1 MAVVVPHPLE
11 CQMSKRKPAT
21 ASKSARSPKITAKA
35 QRASQAIVRSPK
47 DNSRRSVKAGSTE
60 ASPKRHSHSG
70 QDAPVAANPAS
81 FLKDASAQTTMKDDL
96 KHGSDF
102 SSAATNVR
110 AYQEKLLEIAQSNI
124 QFSFEF
130 TQRLAAIKSP
140 VEIFSVIAELTSK
153 RIAMFGK
160 HISELSI
167 IKR

>member
-1 MAVVVPHPLE
+1 
-11 CQMSKRKPAT
+11 MSKRKPAT

-81 FLKDASAQTTMKDDL
+81 FLKDAAFAQTTMRDDDS

-130 TQRLAAIKSP
+130 IQRLAAIKSP

-167 IKR
+167 VKR